1 MTSETRSE
9 DDKTDLNTRK
19 IEGQT
24 RCLVRPMTAEHVTT
38 LTKINIKVFYVGL
51 SDLYSAN
58 VSEENQGAS
67 GMSARE
73 MGAG

>member
-1 MTSETRSE
+1 
-9 DDKTDLNTRK
+9 
-19 IEGQT
+19 
-24 RCLVRPMTAEHVTT
+24 MTAEHVTT